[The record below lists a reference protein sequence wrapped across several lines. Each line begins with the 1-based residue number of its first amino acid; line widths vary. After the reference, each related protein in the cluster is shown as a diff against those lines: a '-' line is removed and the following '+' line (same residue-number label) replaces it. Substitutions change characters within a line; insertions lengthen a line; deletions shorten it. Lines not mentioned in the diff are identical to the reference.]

1 MSQSDTGHPQR
12 NALPAP
18 KRSARRSRRSR
29 RSRRAGAAMKSLL
42 ITASLLLLISGTRTQ
57 GGFDLSDALDDH
69 PTDAPKPKE
78 PTKSPE
84 KPKPDSPKTTKK
96 PSIPS
101 GGGGGGGDGF
111 DLGDAL
117 LPDPKTTKKPSVP
130 SGGGG
135 GGGGGSFS
143 DDDLLNTLDDG
154 YKPDKTGSRGRAAD
168 SNYDAAGGAD
178 QPQEAGS
185 GPIAGII
192 SAIGVA
198 LVGAAS
204 GYFAYQKKKLCF
216 KLQGGTDPESGK
228 GRAGTQAEPQVLSNL
243 LQSN

>member
-84 KPKPDSPKTTKK
+84 KPKPDN
-96 PSIPS
+96 
-101 GGGGGGGDGF
+101 GF

-178 QPQEAGS
+178 QPQDPDLLLAQLLKTLSALLPQELLEWVSNVKRAL
-185 GPIAGII
+185 GP
-192 SAIGVA
+192 
-198 LVGAAS
+198 LVERG
-204 GYFAYQKKKLCF
+204 L
-216 KLQGGTDPESGK
+216 D
-228 GRAGTQAEPQVLSNL
+228 L
-243 LQSN
+243 LQNLV

>member
-178 QPQEAGS
+178 QPQDPDLLLAQLLKTLSALLPQELLEWVSNVKRAL
-185 GPIAGII
+185 GP
-192 SAIGVA
+192 
-198 LVGAAS
+198 LVERG
-204 GYFAYQKKKLCF
+204 L
-216 KLQGGTDPESGK
+216 D
-228 GRAGTQAEPQVLSNL
+228 L
-243 LQSN
+243 LQNLV

>member
-84 KPKPDSPKTTKK
+84 KPKPDN
-96 PSIPS
+96 
-101 GGGGGGGDGF
+101 GF

>member
-101 GGGGGGGDGF
+101 
-111 DLGDAL
+111 
-117 LPDPKTTKKPSVP
+117 
-130 SGGGG
+130 GGG

>member
-101 GGGGGGGDGF
+101 
-111 DLGDAL
+111 
-117 LPDPKTTKKPSVP
+117 
-130 SGGGG
+130 